1 MSGMYDSVVAK
12 LKELFEAIEAPPTPG
27 PGDPAPT
34 PPVYENTVAEVV
46 SDIVPAE
53 SIGKPGI
60 FITAPLVDYT
70 DRASQLAEAGDRIN
84 LYLII
89 DSTATGTPQQDL
101 RSLERD
107 VIKCLT
113 TAGPRLGLTGL
124 TLFKV
129 LRGINA
135 DDVFPAGEQPA
146 GFRLPHACRRLECHA
161 VYTFSK
167 FDGG

>member
-1 MSGMYDSVVAK
+1 MYDSLTAK
-12 LKELFEAIEAPPTPG
+12 LKELLEGIDAPPAPE
-27 PGDPAPT
+27 PGDPEPT

-46 SDIVPAE
+46 DDVIPAE

-60 FITAPLVDYT
+60 FMAAPLVDYT
-70 DRASQLAEAGDRIN
+70 DRASMMAEAGDRIN

-89 DSTATGTPQQDL
+89 DSTPTGRPQQDL

-113 TAGPRLGLTGL
+113 AAGPGLGLAGL

-129 LRGINA
+129 LRGANA
-135 DDVFPAGEQPA
+135 DDVFPAGDQPA
-146 GFRLPHACRRLECHA
+146 GFRLPYACRRLECQA
-161 VYTFSK
+161 VYQFAK
-167 FDGG
+167 ADGG